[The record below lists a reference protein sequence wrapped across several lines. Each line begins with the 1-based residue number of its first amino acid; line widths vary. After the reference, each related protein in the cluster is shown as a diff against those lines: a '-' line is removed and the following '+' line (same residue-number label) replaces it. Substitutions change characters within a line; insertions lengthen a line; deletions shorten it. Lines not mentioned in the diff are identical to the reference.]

1 MATAFAIHYRML
13 VAVVV
18 LLNCGRAGTCHRS
31 DSASLRLHELSKA
44 CSSGIINYNESQ
56 DQMEAIKAQPAKVVA
71 QVLPSSKFLRNVGLE
86 PTFAKRSATAVAC
99 VQELE
104 IEVAA
109 EKQGVAALR
118 DQLHGQQDE
127 LDVLKKVVESEEA
140 REK

>member
-1 MATAFAIHYRML
+1 
-13 VAVVV
+13 
-18 LLNCGRAGTCHRS
+18 
-31 DSASLRLHELSKA
+31 
-44 CSSGIINYNESQ
+44 
-56 DQMEAIKAQPAKVVA
+56 MEAIKAQPAEVVA

-140 REK
+140 REKYVEEIENLKKQAEETNTLLCRLFTLNKD

>member
-1 MATAFAIHYRML
+1 MDIM
-13 VAVVV
+13 
-18 LLNCGRAGTCHRS
+18 
-31 DSASLRLHELSKA
+31 
-44 CSSGIINYNESQ
+44 
-56 DQMEAIKAQPAKVVA
+56 MAQPTPEGGHSKTPAEVFA
-71 QVLPSSKFLRNVGLE
+71 HVLPSSKFLRNVGLE

-127 LDVLKKVVESEEA
+127 LDVLKKVGSQ
-140 REK
+140 RKQGRSRQKRLKI